1 MCCMKKIIG
10 LLVLLLFVSGVSNAT
25 VAKKNKK
32 KVINPIELKKDSVNA
47 DYKKVTKD
55 AVSKKGLFTTFLSK
69 KENNLYFE
77 IPDSAFSHTYLLA
90 NRIAETSNSQDYVA
104 GQMATTPLMIR
115 FSKDD
120 QKVYMHLVQSSNI
133 VDRNDPILPAFDKNF
148 ADPVLKGFKIVAR
161 NMDNVVID
169 VTSFFGGNEKC
180 ISPIKQESPLAKLF
194 GGGNSLKGTFASDA
208 SNILSVKTFPNNIEI
223 KSLLSFT
230 TTPLNQPYSVTV
242 HRSLFVLPDTL
253 MPMRLQDNRVGYFS
267 SDKSL
272 YTSSKDKIVPQT
284 FIHRWRLEPQKE
296 DLEKYFKGELVEP
309 MKPIV
314 FYVDTAFPEKWRTV
328 VKQGIEDW
336 NMAFQTAGFKN
347 VVKALDYP
355 SNDPNFDPD
364 DMRYSCVKYA
374 ATSIANA
381 MGPSYIDP
389 RTGEILTADVIWYHN
404 VISLLHNWRFVQ
416 TAAVDSRVRKA
427 VFDDEVMQEAIRYA
441 AAHEIGHTLGLM
453 HNMGASYSF
462 PVDSLRSPEFTQR
475 YGTTPSIM
483 DYARNNYIA
492 QPGDLE
498 KGVKLTPPILGVYDI
513 HAINWGYRLIQGA
526 DTPEKEKK
534 TLDAW
539 IEEKKADPM
548 YEFGAQQVFGVV
560 DPTDQSEDLGNDHL
574 KAGDMA
580 IHNLKIIMKNLETWT
595 FDEGARYDDVENMYI
610 EVVRQYTRHLRHV
623 MPYIGG
629 IRFQEVRQ
637 GEDASAK
644 NYIDKAMQKK
654 AMLWLLNQARTY
666 NDWLTPKELIVKL
679 DVNMNVNDKLQSSVV
694 GALLNSA
701 ALYRINEGG
710 QMNPK
715 INYTLNAYL
724 DDAFSEMFKPT
735 YQGVKLSQ
743 ADMNI
748 QSAAVALMINYTGLG
763 KVAEKKASTALADYE
778 EVLRQT
784 CEPALPCSHV
794 HGHESSFTR
803 INFGLP
809 TLSKEQLA
817 AVMTGRL
824 NKIAQL
830 YKSRRAASTGD
841 TRDFYDYQLLLI
853 ERTLKNN

>member
-1 MCCMKKIIG
+1 
-10 LLVLLLFVSGVSNAT
+10 
-25 VAKKNKK
+25 
-32 KVINPIELKKDSVNA
+32 
-47 DYKKVTKD
+47 
-55 AVSKKGLFTTFLSK
+55 
-69 KENNLYFE
+69 
-77 IPDSAFSHTYLLA
+77 
-90 NRIAETSNSQDYVA
+90 
-104 GQMATTPLMIR
+104 
-115 FSKDD
+115 
-120 QKVYMHLVQSSNI
+120 
-133 VDRNDPILPAFDKNF
+133 
-148 ADPVLKGFKIVAR
+148 
-161 NMDNVVID
+161 
-169 VTSFFGGNEKC
+169 
-180 ISPIKQESPLAKLF
+180 
-194 GGGNSLKGTFASDA
+194 
-208 SNILSVKTFPNNIEI
+208 
-223 KSLLSFT
+223 
-230 TTPLNQPYSVTV
+230 
-242 HRSLFVLPDTL
+242 
-253 MPMRLQDNRVGYFS
+253 
-267 SDKSL
+267 
-272 YTSSKDKIVPQT
+272 
-284 FIHRWRLEPQKE
+284 
-296 DLEKYFKGELVEP
+296 

-763 KVAEKKASTALADYE
+763 KAAEKKASTALADYE

-784 CEPALPCSHV
+784 CEPALPCSHI

>member
-1 MCCMKKIIG
+1 M
-10 LLVLLLFVSGVSNAT
+10 
-25 VAKKNKK
+25 
-32 KVINPIELKKDSVNA
+32 
-47 DYKKVTKD
+47 
-55 AVSKKGLFTTFLSK
+55 
-69 KENNLYFE
+69 
-77 IPDSAFSHTYLLA
+77 
-90 NRIAETSNSQDYVA
+90 
-104 GQMATTPLMIR
+104 
-115 FSKDD
+115 
-120 QKVYMHLVQSSNI
+120 
-133 VDRNDPILPAFDKNF
+133 
-148 ADPVLKGFKIVAR
+148 
-161 NMDNVVID
+161 
-169 VTSFFGGNEKC
+169 
-180 ISPIKQESPLAKLF
+180 
-194 GGGNSLKGTFASDA
+194 
-208 SNILSVKTFPNNIEI
+208 
-223 KSLLSFT
+223 
-230 TTPLNQPYSVTV
+230 
-242 HRSLFVLPDTL
+242 
-253 MPMRLQDNRVGYFS
+253 
-267 SDKSL
+267 
-272 YTSSKDKIVPQT
+272 
-284 FIHRWRLEPQKE
+284 
-296 DLEKYFKGELVEP
+296 EKYFKGELVEP

-763 KVAEKKASTALADYE
+763 KAAEKKASTALADYE

-784 CEPALPCSHV
+784 CEPALPCSHI

-841 TRDFYDYQLLLI
+841 TRDFYDYQLFLI

>member
-1 MCCMKKIIG
+1 M
-10 LLVLLLFVSGVSNAT
+10 
-25 VAKKNKK
+25 
-32 KVINPIELKKDSVNA
+32 
-47 DYKKVTKD
+47 
-55 AVSKKGLFTTFLSK
+55 
-69 KENNLYFE
+69 
-77 IPDSAFSHTYLLA
+77 
-90 NRIAETSNSQDYVA
+90 
-104 GQMATTPLMIR
+104 
-115 FSKDD
+115 
-120 QKVYMHLVQSSNI
+120 
-133 VDRNDPILPAFDKNF
+133 
-148 ADPVLKGFKIVAR
+148 
-161 NMDNVVID
+161 
-169 VTSFFGGNEKC
+169 
-180 ISPIKQESPLAKLF
+180 
-194 GGGNSLKGTFASDA
+194 
-208 SNILSVKTFPNNIEI
+208 
-223 KSLLSFT
+223 
-230 TTPLNQPYSVTV
+230 
-242 HRSLFVLPDTL
+242 
-253 MPMRLQDNRVGYFS
+253 
-267 SDKSL
+267 
-272 YTSSKDKIVPQT
+272 
-284 FIHRWRLEPQKE
+284 
-296 DLEKYFKGELVEP
+296 
-309 MKPIV
+309 
-314 FYVDTAFPEKWRTV
+314 
-328 VKQGIEDW
+328 KQGIEDW

-763 KVAEKKASTALADYE
+763 KAAEKKASTALADYE

-784 CEPALPCSHV
+784 CEPALPCSHI

-841 TRDFYDYQLLLI
+841 TRDFYDYQLFLI

>member
-1 MCCMKKIIG
+1 MNRWY
-10 LLVLLLFVSGVSNAT
+10 LT
-25 VAKKNKK
+25 
-32 KVINPIELKKDSVNA
+32 E
-47 DYKKVTKD
+47 
-55 AVSKKGLFTTFLSK
+55 
-69 KENNLYFE
+69 EN
-77 IPDSAFSHTYLLA
+77 
-90 NRIAETSNSQDYVA
+90 
-104 GQMATTPLMIR
+104 
-115 FSKDD
+115 
-120 QKVYMHLVQSSNI
+120 
-133 VDRNDPILPAFDKNF
+133 
-148 ADPVLKGFKIVAR
+148 
-161 NMDNVVID
+161 
-169 VTSFFGGNEKC
+169 
-180 ISPIKQESPLAKLF
+180 
-194 GGGNSLKGTFASDA
+194 
-208 SNILSVKTFPNNIEI
+208 
-223 KSLLSFT
+223 
-230 TTPLNQPYSVTV
+230 
-242 HRSLFVLPDTL
+242 
-253 MPMRLQDNRVGYFS
+253 
-267 SDKSL
+267 
-272 YTSSKDKIVPQT
+272 
-284 FIHRWRLEPQKE
+284 
-296 DLEKYFKGELVEP
+296 
-309 MKPIV
+309 PIV

-475 YGTTPSIM
+475 YGTTPSIV

-763 KVAEKKASTALADYE
+763 KAAEKKASTALADYE

-784 CEPALPCSHV
+784 CEPALPCSHI

>member
-1 MCCMKKIIG
+1 MYCMKKII
-10 LLVLLLFVSGVSNAT
+10 LLSFLFLFVSEGIYAAT
-25 VAKKNKK
+25 GKKNKK
-32 KVINPIELKKDSVNA
+32 KVTNPIEVKKDSVNA

-55 AVSKKGLFTTFLSK
+55 AVIKQGLFTTFLSK

-77 IPDSAFSHTYLLA
+77 IPDSAFSHTYLLT
-90 NRIAETSNSQDYVA
+90 NRIAETSNTHDYVA
-104 GQMATTPLMIR
+104 GQMATNPLMIR
-115 FSKDD
+115 FSKDG
-120 QKVYMHLVQSSNI
+120 QKVYMHLVQSSNM
-133 VDRNDPILPAFDKNF
+133 VDQNDPITSAFNKNF

-161 NMDNVVID
+161 NQGNVVID

-194 GGGNSLKGTFASDA
+194 GGGNSLKGTFAADA

-253 MPMRLQDNRVGYFS
+253 MAMRLQDNRVGYFS

-272 YTSSKDKIVPQT
+272 YTSSKDKIIPQT
-284 FIHRWRLEPQKE
+284 FIHRWRIEPKKQ
-296 DLEKYFKGELVEP
+296 DLERYFKGELVEP

-336 NMAFQTAGFKN
+336 NMAFEAAGFKN

-355 SNDPNFDPD
+355 SNNPDFDPD

-381 MGPSYIDP
+381 MGPSHIDP

-416 TAAVDSRVRKA
+416 TAAVDDRVRKA
-427 VFDDEVMQEAIRYA
+427 VFDDDVMQEAIRYA

-462 PVDSLRSPEFTQR
+462 PVDSLRSPKFTQK

-498 KGVKLTPPILGVYDI
+498 KGVKLTPPNLGVYDI
-513 HAINWGYRLIQGA
+513 YAIDWGYRLIPGA
-526 DTPEKEKK
+526 DTPEKEK
-534 TLDAW
+534 TVLDAW
-539 IEEKKADPM
+539 IEKKKSDPM
-548 YEFGAQQVFGVV
+548 YEFGAQQVFGTV
-560 DPTDQSEDLGNDHL
+560 DPTDQSEDLGDDHL
-574 KAGDMA
+574 KAGDLA
-580 IHNLKIIMKNLETWT
+580 IRNLKVIMKNLETWT
-595 FDEGARYDDVENMYI
+595 FDKGARYDEVENMYI

-623 MPYIGG
+623 MPYVGG

-637 GEDASAK
+637 GEDSSAK
-644 NYIDKAMQKK
+644 NYIDKATQKK
-654 AMLWLLNQARTY
+654 AVLWLLNQARTY
-666 NDWLTPKELIVKL
+666 NEWLTPKDLIAKL

-694 GALLNSA
+694 GALLNSS
-701 ALYRINEGG
+701 ALYRISEGG
-710 QMNPK
+710 QIDSK
-715 INYTLNAYL
+715 ANYTLNSYL
-724 DDAFSEMFKPT
+724 DDVFSEMFKPT
-735 YQGVKLSQ
+735 YQGIKLSA

-748 QSAAVALMINYTGLG
+748 QSAAVGLMINYTGLN
-763 KVAEKKASTALADYE
+763 KTAEKKTATALADYE
-778 EVLRQT
+778 DVLRQT
-784 CEPALPCSHV
+784 CEPSLPCSHSYMN
-794 HGHESSFTR
+794 GDSFTR

-817 AVMTGRL
+817 AVMVGRL

-830 YKSRRAASTGD
+830 YKSRRATSVGD

>member
-1 MCCMKKIIG
+1 MVRTKTFILGAITLVALSLLSEPGYSLERRKKKHAKDTTEVSKPDTYGDLVKKARITEGMVKILTVGNDYYFEVADSLMGRDLLIVNKVSGVPYELNDAG
-10 LLVLLLFVSGVSNAT
+10 LNRGMESNDKLVRFYKDKSMNKVWVTTYNGKVSVPEEDAISESVKANYRESVIEYFPIEAYGKDSTSVVIKVNKIFDGSEKSFNDIYNEIALGGSVKKDLSKILGVKVFPKNVVVKALMTTQVVDGGVAVPLTVETTTNLVLLP
-25 VAKKNKK
+25 
-32 KVINPIELKKDSVNA
+32 KVPMK
-47 DYKKVTKD
+47 
-55 AVSKKGLFTTFLSK
+55 
-69 KENNLYFE
+69 
-77 IPDSAFSHTYLLA
+77 P
-90 NRIAETSNSQDYVA
+90 R
-104 GQMATTPLMIR
+104 
-115 FSKDD
+115 
-120 QKVYMHLVQSSNI
+120 
-133 VDRNDPILPAFDKNF
+133 F
-148 ADPVLKGFKIVAR
+148 ADP
-161 NMDNVVID
+161 
-169 VTSFFGGNEKC
+169 
-180 ISPIKQESPLAKLF
+180 
-194 GGGNSLKGTFASDA
+194 
-208 SNILSVKTFPNNIEI
+208 
-223 KSLLSFT
+223 
-230 TTPLNQPYSVTV
+230 
-242 HRSLFVLPDTL
+242 
-253 MPMRLQDNRVGYFS
+253 RVGFFATEHIYFT
-267 SDKSL
+267 DEQQQVEKREF
-272 YTSSKDKIVPQT
+272 V
-284 FIHRWRLEPQKE
+284 HRWRLEPQKE

-763 KVAEKKASTALADYE
+763 KAAEKKASTALADYE

-784 CEPALPCSHV
+784 CEPALPCSHI

>member
-1 MCCMKKIIG
+1 M
-10 LLVLLLFVSGVSNAT
+10 
-25 VAKKNKK
+25 
-32 KVINPIELKKDSVNA
+32 
-47 DYKKVTKD
+47 
-55 AVSKKGLFTTFLSK
+55 
-69 KENNLYFE
+69 
-77 IPDSAFSHTYLLA
+77 
-90 NRIAETSNSQDYVA
+90 
-104 GQMATTPLMIR
+104 
-115 FSKDD
+115 
-120 QKVYMHLVQSSNI
+120 
-133 VDRNDPILPAFDKNF
+133 
-148 ADPVLKGFKIVAR
+148 
-161 NMDNVVID
+161 
-169 VTSFFGGNEKC
+169 
-180 ISPIKQESPLAKLF
+180 
-194 GGGNSLKGTFASDA
+194 
-208 SNILSVKTFPNNIEI
+208 
-223 KSLLSFT
+223 
-230 TTPLNQPYSVTV
+230 
-242 HRSLFVLPDTL
+242 
-253 MPMRLQDNRVGYFS
+253 
-267 SDKSL
+267 
-272 YTSSKDKIVPQT
+272 
-284 FIHRWRLEPQKE
+284 
-296 DLEKYFKGELVEP
+296 EKYFKGELVEP

-784 CEPALPCSHV
+784 CEPALPCSHI

>member
-1 MCCMKKIIG
+1 M
-10 LLVLLLFVSGVSNAT
+10 
-25 VAKKNKK
+25 
-32 KVINPIELKKDSVNA
+32 
-47 DYKKVTKD
+47 
-55 AVSKKGLFTTFLSK
+55 
-69 KENNLYFE
+69 
-77 IPDSAFSHTYLLA
+77 
-90 NRIAETSNSQDYVA
+90 
-104 GQMATTPLMIR
+104 
-115 FSKDD
+115 
-120 QKVYMHLVQSSNI
+120 
-133 VDRNDPILPAFDKNF
+133 
-148 ADPVLKGFKIVAR
+148 
-161 NMDNVVID
+161 
-169 VTSFFGGNEKC
+169 
-180 ISPIKQESPLAKLF
+180 
-194 GGGNSLKGTFASDA
+194 
-208 SNILSVKTFPNNIEI
+208 
-223 KSLLSFT
+223 
-230 TTPLNQPYSVTV
+230 
-242 HRSLFVLPDTL
+242 
-253 MPMRLQDNRVGYFS
+253 
-267 SDKSL
+267 
-272 YTSSKDKIVPQT
+272 
-284 FIHRWRLEPQKE
+284 EPQKE

-462 PVDSLRSPEFTQR
+462 PVDSLRSPEFTQK

-580 IHNLKIIMKNLETWT
+580 IHNLKIIMKNLEKWT

-637 GEDASAK
+637 GEDASTK

-794 HGHESSFTR
+794 HGHDSSFTR

>member
-1 MCCMKKIIG
+1 
-10 LLVLLLFVSGVSNAT
+10 
-25 VAKKNKK
+25 
-32 KVINPIELKKDSVNA
+32 
-47 DYKKVTKD
+47 
-55 AVSKKGLFTTFLSK
+55 
-69 KENNLYFE
+69 
-77 IPDSAFSHTYLLA
+77 
-90 NRIAETSNSQDYVA
+90 
-104 GQMATTPLMIR
+104 
-115 FSKDD
+115 
-120 QKVYMHLVQSSNI
+120 
-133 VDRNDPILPAFDKNF
+133 
-148 ADPVLKGFKIVAR
+148 
-161 NMDNVVID
+161 
-169 VTSFFGGNEKC
+169 
-180 ISPIKQESPLAKLF
+180 
-194 GGGNSLKGTFASDA
+194 
-208 SNILSVKTFPNNIEI
+208 
-223 KSLLSFT
+223 
-230 TTPLNQPYSVTV
+230 
-242 HRSLFVLPDTL
+242 
-253 MPMRLQDNRVGYFS
+253 
-267 SDKSL
+267 
-272 YTSSKDKIVPQT
+272 
-284 FIHRWRLEPQKE
+284 
-296 DLEKYFKGELVEP
+296 
-309 MKPIV
+309 
-314 FYVDTAFPEKWRTV
+314 
-328 VKQGIEDW
+328 
-336 NMAFQTAGFKN
+336 
-347 VVKALDYP
+347 
-355 SNDPNFDPD
+355 
-364 DMRYSCVKYA
+364 
-374 ATSIANA
+374 
-381 MGPSYIDP
+381 
-389 RTGEILTADVIWYHN
+389 
-404 VISLLHNWRFVQ
+404 
-416 TAAVDSRVRKA
+416 
-427 VFDDEVMQEAIRYA
+427 
-441 AAHEIGHTLGLM
+441 
-453 HNMGASYSF
+453 
-462 PVDSLRSPEFTQR
+462 
-475 YGTTPSIM
+475 M

-763 KVAEKKASTALADYE
+763 KAAEKKASTALADYE

-784 CEPALPCSHV
+784 CEPALPCSHI

>member
-1 MCCMKKIIG
+1 M
-10 LLVLLLFVSGVSNAT
+10 
-25 VAKKNKK
+25 
-32 KVINPIELKKDSVNA
+32 
-47 DYKKVTKD
+47 
-55 AVSKKGLFTTFLSK
+55 
-69 KENNLYFE
+69 
-77 IPDSAFSHTYLLA
+77 
-90 NRIAETSNSQDYVA
+90 
-104 GQMATTPLMIR
+104 
-115 FSKDD
+115 
-120 QKVYMHLVQSSNI
+120 
-133 VDRNDPILPAFDKNF
+133 
-148 ADPVLKGFKIVAR
+148 
-161 NMDNVVID
+161 
-169 VTSFFGGNEKC
+169 
-180 ISPIKQESPLAKLF
+180 
-194 GGGNSLKGTFASDA
+194 
-208 SNILSVKTFPNNIEI
+208 
-223 KSLLSFT
+223 
-230 TTPLNQPYSVTV
+230 
-242 HRSLFVLPDTL
+242 
-253 MPMRLQDNRVGYFS
+253 
-267 SDKSL
+267 
-272 YTSSKDKIVPQT
+272 
-284 FIHRWRLEPQKE
+284 
-296 DLEKYFKGELVEP
+296 EKYFKGELVEP

-784 CEPALPCSHV
+784 CEPALPCSHI
-794 HGHESSFTR
+794 HGHESSVTR
-803 INFGLP
+803 VNCGLP